1 MDLSDRQEL
10 TLLSWLARDL
20 RRAAPLSTPLLVG
33 AMARDLLLHYGHG
46 VPIDRS
52 TGDFDF
58 AFAVADW
65 NEFDV
70 LRAALLD
77 SDPFVPT
84 RSRHR
89 LRYRDRIP
97 VDLIPFGD
105 IEGSDGTITWPA
117 EETAM
122 GVLGYREALATAVEL
137 TLPELQTILT
147 PPLPM
152 LAVLKLL
159 AWSERH
165 VAAPRKDASDL
176 FLILKN
182 YLNRGNTNRL
192 YAEAAHLL
200 EADDFDHEAAGG
212 WLAGHDA
219 ADRISAGSSAPGR
232 LLDACE
238 AVLSE
243 QASPTGRLELV
254 SETGTDVTTGLR
266 LLQGFLDGLRAGGRH
281 SDVSG

>member
-1 MDLSDRQEL
+1 M
-10 TLLSWLARDL
+10 LSWLARDL
-20 RRAAPLSTPLLVG
+20 RRAAPLATPLLVG

-46 VPIDRS
+46 VPIDRK

-65 NEFDV
+65 DEFDV

-89 LRYRDRIP
+89 LRYRDCVP
-97 VDLIPFGD
+97 VDLIPFGG
-105 IEGSDGTITWPA
+105 IEGSDRAITWPT

-122 GVLGYREALATAVEL
+122 GVLGYREALATAIEL

-147 PPLPM
+147 PPLPI

-165 VAAPRKDASDL
+165 VAEPRKDASDL
-176 FLILKN
+176 FLILKS
-182 YLNRGNTNRL
+182 YLNRENTNRL

-200 EADDFDHEAAGG
+200 EADDFDYEAAGG

-219 ADRISAGSSAPGR
+219 ASRIFAGSSEPAR
-232 LLDACE
+232 LLGACE
-238 AVLSE
+238 AVLAE

-254 SETGTDVTTGLR
+254 SETGTDVTAGLR
-266 LLQGFLDGLRAGGRH
+266 LLRGFLDGLRAGRH
-281 SDVSG
+281 HFNVSC

>member
-1 MDLSDRQEL
+1 M
-10 TLLSWLARDL
+10 LSWLARDL
-20 RRAAPLSTPLLVG
+20 RRATPLSTPLLVG

-46 VPIDRS
+46 VPIDRG

-58 AFAVADW
+58 AFAAADW
-65 NEFDV
+65 DEFDV

-89 LRYRDRIP
+89 LLYRGRIP
-97 VDLIPFGD
+97 VDLIPFGGV
-105 IEGSDGTITWPA
+105 EGSDGTITWPT
-117 EETAM
+117 EETVM
-122 GVLGYREALATAVEL
+122 GALGYREALATAIEL

-165 VAAPRKDASDL
+165 VAEPRKDASDL

-182 YLNRGNTNRL
+182 YLNRENTNRL
-192 YAEAAHLL
+192 FAEAAHLL
-200 EADDFDHEAAGG
+200 EEDDFDYEAAGG

-219 ADRISAGSSAPGR
+219 ADRISAGSSEPAR

-254 SETGTDVTTGLR
+254 SETGTDVTVGLR
-266 LLQGFLDGLRAGGRH
+266 LLRGFLDGLRAGRH
-281 SDVSG
+281 HLNVSC

>member
-1 MDLSDRQEL
+1 MDLSDRDEL
-10 TLLSWLARDL
+10 TGLSRLLRDL

-46 VPIDRS
+46 VPIDRA
-52 TGDFDF
+52 TGDIDF

-65 NEFDV
+65 EEFDV
-70 LRAALLD
+70 LRAALID
-77 SDPFVPT
+77 SHTFVPT
-84 RSRHR
+84 RSGHR
-89 LRYRDRIP
+89 LLHQSRIP
-97 VDLIPFGD
+97 VDLIPFGG
-105 IEGSDGTITWPA
+105 IEASDGTITWLA

-137 TLPELQTILT
+137 ALPELQTVLT

-165 VAAPRKDASDL
+165 VAEPRKDASDL

-182 YLNRGNTNRL
+182 YLNQENTNRL

-200 EADDFDHEAAGG
+200 EADDFDYEAAGG

-219 ADRISAGSSAPGR
+219 ASRISACSSEPAR

-238 AVLSE
+238 VVLST
-243 QASPTGRLELV
+243 QAEPDGRLELV
-254 SETGTDVTTGLR
+254 AETGADVTAGLR
-266 LLQGFLDGLRAGGRH
+266 LLQSFLAGMRAGRH
-281 SDVSG
+281 HWSDFC